1 MRSQK
6 EIVTLAIYLL
16 IWIFAYKISDILF
29 KKLNYDDDK
38 MLQFSIVSLVVLTFA
53 YIKY

>member
-6 EIVTLAIYLL
+6 EIITLGIYLL

-38 MLQFSIVSLVVLTFA
+38 MLQFSLVSMVVLTLA
-53 YIKY
+53 YVKY

>member
-1 MRSQK
+1 MRSTMK
-6 EIVTLAIYLL
+6 IVTMLYYLL
-16 IWIFAYKISDILF
+16 IWIFAYKISYVLF

-38 MLQFSIVSLVVLTFA
+38 MLQFSIVSVVVFTIA

>member
-1 MRSQK
+1 MRSTR
-6 EIVTLAIYLL
+6 EMITFFIYLL

-38 MLQFSIVSLVVLTFA
+38 MLQFSIVSVVVFTIA

>member
-6 EIVTLAIYLL
+6 EIITLFIYLL
-16 IWIFAYKISDILF
+16 IWIFAYKVSDILF

-38 MLQFSIVSLVVLTFA
+38 MLQLSIVSVVVLTIA

>member
-1 MRSQK
+1 MRSTR
-6 EIVTLAIYLL
+6 EIVTLFIYLL

-38 MLQFSIVSLVVLTFA
+38 MLQLSIVSVVVFTIA